1 MTELM
6 GKVAKRV
13 YWSLSALFQ
22 SHGAQRVEIQAELR
36 RWEMLTG
43 SPGKKIKTAEQEGNE
58 MTAAQVS
65 SGCRAGT
72 CKASF

>member
-36 RWEMLTG
+36 QWEMLTE
-43 SPGKKIKTAEQEGNE
+43 SREEDKRLLSKKE
-58 MTAAQVS
+58 M
-65 SGCRAGT
+65 R
-72 CKASF
+72 

>member
-36 RWEMLTG
+36 WWKMLTG
-43 SPGKKIKTAEQEGNE
+43 SPGKKIKD
-58 MTAAQVS
+58 
-65 SGCRAGT
+65 C
-72 CKASF
+72 